1 MAEYDNNLRGV
12 LFHNDKGDNPNRP
25 DMTGS
30 CEIDGVEYKIS
41 AWNKTSQKGSQFMSL
56 SLQLKDADVK
66 ANGPV
71 MTNKQQQPQQQ
82 ATIDDDVPF

>member
-12 LFHNDKGDNPNRP
+12 LFMNDKGDKPSRP

-41 AWNKTSQKGSQFMSL
+41 AWNKTSAKGTNFMSL
-56 SLQLKDADVK
+56 SLQLKDAQP
-66 ANGPV
+66 NGAAKP
-71 MTNKQQQPQQQ
+71 QPQQQ
-82 ATIDDDVPF
+82 VTLDDDVPF